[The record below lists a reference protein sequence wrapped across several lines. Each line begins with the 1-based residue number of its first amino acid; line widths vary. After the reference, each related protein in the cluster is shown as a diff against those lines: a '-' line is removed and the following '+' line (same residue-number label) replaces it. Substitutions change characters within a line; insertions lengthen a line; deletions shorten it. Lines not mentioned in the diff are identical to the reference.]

1 MQNEANEVTNM
12 KAKSYQK
19 NKKERLQRGSA
30 VTFESRIEKK
40 WSEKYCGAHKSTVI
54 TEVTQVRGGQ
64 GSVWN

>member
-1 MQNEANEVTNM
+1 MQNEANEVTNT

-19 NKKERLQRGSA
+19 NKKRVTPACSA

-40 WSEKYCGAHKSTVI
+40 WSEKHCGAHKSTVI
-54 TEVTQVRGGQ
+54 TDVTQVGGGQ